1 MGNLHSYL
9 SKNILKNIA
18 FTSFV
23 QWSLF
28 IAPLITLPLLTHA
41 LGMHGYGVLALTS
54 AVNIYIILLIDFGQG
69 VTATRQL
76 ATSQT
81 KGEKSRVFWRVQFTK
96 ICTYIVLLGMTLI
109 GVEIFIKSDDIAA
122 LIQLSAMLSGLS
134 CILFPNWFFEG
145 QSDFFTTALITLTAK
160 IIQVLIIIF
169 FIKTP
174 ADIFLAVCLEAGIG
188 IIAGFILLP
197 KIASA
202 ISTPIAS
209 DIAYIKNQLKKGAP
223 FFFSNL
229 SISFYT
235 TANLLILGMFSS
247 ASAVGNY
254 AVAEKIVLAAK
265 KIFQPVCGVVFPR
278 LMITVKTD
286 RKTYIRQLKLM
297 SIGFALL
304 GSLISIGIFI
314 SSYYAGILIPNHS
327 SDNVKV
333 LLQIMSPIPLIV
345 CFSNIAAIQILI
357 PHKKDKLVFAITAF
371 SAIFGVIA
379 CFILSSHFE
388 NVGAAISA
396 LLMETVVSILCI
408 IYALKTLKNHSVT

>member
-1 MGNLHSYL
+1 
-9 SKNILKNIA
+9 
-18 FTSFV
+18 
-23 QWSLF
+23 
-28 IAPLITLPLLTHA
+28 
-41 LGMHGYGVLALTS
+41 
-54 AVNIYIILLIDFGQG
+54 
-69 VTATRQL
+69 
-76 ATSQT
+76 
-81 KGEKSRVFWRVQFTK
+81 
-96 ICTYIVLLGMTLI
+96 
-109 GVEIFIKSDDIAA
+109 
-122 LIQLSAMLSGLS
+122 
-134 CILFPNWFFEG
+134 
-145 QSDFFTTALITLTAK
+145 
-160 IIQVLIIIF
+160 
-169 FIKTP
+169 
-174 ADIFLAVCLEAGIG
+174 
-188 IIAGFILLP
+188 
-197 KIASA
+197 
-202 ISTPIAS
+202 
-209 DIAYIKNQLKKGAP
+209 
-223 FFFSNL
+223 
-229 SISFYT
+229 
-235 TANLLILGMFSS
+235 MFSS